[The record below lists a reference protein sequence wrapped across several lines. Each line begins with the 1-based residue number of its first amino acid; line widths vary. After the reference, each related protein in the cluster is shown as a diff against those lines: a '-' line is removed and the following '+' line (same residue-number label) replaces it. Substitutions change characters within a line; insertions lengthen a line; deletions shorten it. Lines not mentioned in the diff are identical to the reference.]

1 MPIRFATVNDIPGL
15 VALGKHMHAI
25 TRFKSF
31 EYNEKRVAQALS
43 AAIEKGTGR
52 YVCFVAEDSAQRL
65 VGVLLA
71 VLEQHIFSD
80 QLTASVM
87 HYDVLPESR
96 MGGYGV
102 RLLRAFEQ
110 WSKNRKVVEISLGIN
125 SLTEMDVVG
134 GFVRKMGYLKVGEN
148 FVLPLGPGLPSSQ

>member
-15 VALGKHMHAI
+15 VALGQHMHAI

-31 EYNEKRVAQALS
+31 EYNEERVAQALG
-43 AAIEKGTGR
+43 AAIEKGNGR

-102 RLLRAFEQ
+102 RLLKAFEQ
-110 WSKNRKVVEISLGIN
+110 WSRNRKVVEISLGIN
-125 SLTEMDVVG
+125 SLTEMDSVG
-134 GFVRKMGYLKVGEN
+134 GFVRKMGYSKVGEN
-148 FVLPLGPGLPSSQ
+148 FVLALEPGLASSQ

>member
-1 MPIRFATVNDIPGL
+1 MPIRFATLNDIPAL
-15 VALGKHMHAI
+15 VALGKRMHAI

-31 EYNEKRVAQALS
+31 AYNEARVAQALD
-43 AAIEKGTGR
+43 AAMSKGNGR
-52 YVCFVAEDSAQRL
+52 YICFVAEDSTQRV

-71 VLEQHIFSD
+71 VLEQHIFSE
-80 QLTASVM
+80 QLVASVL

-110 WSKNRKVVEISLGIN
+110 WSKNRKVAEISLGIN
-125 SLTEMDVVG
+125 SLTEMDAVG
-134 GFVRKMGYLKVGEN
+134 GFVSKMGYVKVGEN
-148 FVLPLGPGLPSSQ
+148 FVKGTV